1 MAIEERETAGTRE
14 GALLLAVTD
23 LVASIPRESG
33 GAVAAVRGLSFSIAR
48 GESVAFVG
56 ESGSGKS
63 MSVLSVMGLLPRP
76 GRVTGGRAMF
86 EGRNLL
92 ALAPDELRKVR
103 GRGIGMVFQD
113 PATSLNPVLT
123 IGRQLTEGL
132 RAHFQMAPATL
143 RARAIELL
151 DLVGIPDGKMQLDH
165 YPHEF
170 SGGQRQRILIAMALA
185 CEPSLLIA
193 DEPTT
198 ALDATIQAQIVELLK
213 DLQRRLGMAILW
225 ITHDLALVAGL
236 VDRVAVMY
244 AGAIVEEAPV
254 SDLFKHPRHPYTR
267 GLLQAMPR
275 ADVLRAGSESL
286 IPIPGSPPDLSED
299 IRGCAFAP
307 RCSQVFD
314 RCRTERPPLRSVGP
328 GHAAACF
335 RSEEW

>member
-1 MAIEERETAGTRE
+1 
-14 GALLLAVTD
+14 
-23 LVASIPRESG
+23 
-33 GAVAAVRGLSFSIAR
+33 
-48 GESVAFVG
+48 VG

-63 MSVLSVMGLLPRP
+63 MSVLSIMGLLPRP
-76 GRVTGGRAMF
+76 GRVIGGRAMF
-86 EGRNLL
+86 EGRDLL
-92 ALAPDELRKVR
+92 ALGPGELRKVR

-132 RAHFQMAPATL
+132 RAHFQMTRAAR
-143 RARAIELL
+143 RARAVELL
-151 DLVGIPDGKMQLDH
+151 DLVGIPDGKTQLDH

-185 CEPSLLIA
+185 CAPSLLIA

-213 DLQRRLGMAILW
+213 DLQKRLGMAILW

-254 SDLFKHPRHPYTR
+254 SDLFKHPRHPYTL
-267 GLLQAMPR
+267 GLLRAMPR
-275 ADVLRAGSESL
+275 KDARREGSEPL
-286 IPIPGSPPDLSED
+286 MPIPGSPPDLSEE
-299 IRGCAFAP
+299 IRGCAFAA
-307 RCSQVFD
+307 RCSRVVD
-314 RCRTERPPLRSVGP
+314 RCRTEPPPLRSVGV

-335 RSEEW
+335 RSEEL